1 MYFVALFVGLLCLS
15 HSACLCVATRYQVEL
30 AAGGLPRKN
39 IFKQHVVDLSN
50 LLEPGRG
57 FSINMLYLNAKQWG
71 FQMPMIPQLVKEGY
85 PIDSITVAAGVPTRE
100 RGNEILATLREVT
113 TEPFFLRMLVAQ
125 NQPSILFYFSY

>member
-1 MYFVALFVGLLCLS
+1 M
-15 HSACLCVATRYQVEL
+15 EL

-50 LLEPGRG
+50 LLQPGCG

-100 RGNEILATLREVT
+100 RGNEILATLREVMN
-113 TEPFFLRMLVAQ
+113 EFFFHWMPLAQ
-125 NQPSILFYFSY
+125 SLTFLFFSY

>member
-1 MYFVALFVGLLCLS
+1 MCCVLIYVVP
-15 HSACLCVATRYQVEL
+15 HSGSVLITRYQVEL

-50 LLEPGRG
+50 LLQPGCG

-100 RGNEILATLREVT
+100 RGNEILATLREVMN
-113 TEPFFLRMLVAQ
+113 EFFFHWMPLAQ
-125 NQPSILFYFSY
+125 SLTFNLSFLPILKH

>member
-1 MYFVALFVGLLCLS
+1 MCCVLICVVP
-15 HSACLCVATRYQVEL
+15 HSGSVLITRYQVEL

-50 LLEPGRG
+50 LLQPGCG

-100 RGNEILATLREVT
+100 RGNEILATLREVMN
-113 TEPFFLRMLVAQ
+113 EFFFHWMPLAQ
-125 NQPSILFYFSY
+125 SLTFLFFSY

>member
-1 MYFVALFVGLLCLS
+1 MCCVLICVVP
-15 HSACLCVATRYQVEL
+15 HSGSVLITRYQVEL

-50 LLEPGRG
+50 LLQPGCG

-100 RGNEILATLREVT
+100 RGNEILATLREVMN
-113 TEPFFLRMLVAQ
+113 ESFFVGCRWLKV
-125 NQPSILFYFSY
+125 